1 MAAAADGTTAAMLRW
16 RVVLGTVSAIALL
29 AAGMYLFGRGL
40 WVPMMQRFT
49 GKRTI
54 DQALAECAAGGGSR
68 IAARFAAV
76 GMPLPGSQLALLAFK
91 QERRLEL
98 WAEHQGRRA
107 LVASYAVLAASGGPG
122 PKLREGDRQVPEGIY
137 GIASLNPNSA
147 YHLALR
153 VDYPNADDR
162 RRGADDGRPD
172 LGGDIMI
179 HGKAVS
185 IGCLAMGD
193 EAIEELFTAVARCGC
208 DQVEVVLA
216 PCDLR
221 HAPRPAP
228 GPDQPAWTGERWR
241 QVAEALA
248 PWR

>member
-1 MAAAADGTTAAMLRW
+1 MLRW
-16 RVVLGTVSAIALL
+16 RVVLGTVAAIVLL
-29 AAGMYLFGRGL
+29 VAGVYLFGRGL

-49 GKRTI
+49 GKRTV
-54 DQALAECAAGGGSR
+54 DQALAACAAGGGAR
-68 IAARFAAV
+68 ITARFAAV
-76 GMPLPGSQLALLAFK
+76 GMPLPGAQLALLGFK

-162 RRGADDGRPD
+162 RHGTDDGRAD

-179 HGKAVS
+179 HGKSVS

-208 DQVEVVLA
+208 DRVLVVLA

-221 HAPRPAP
+221 QAPQPTPAP
-228 GPDQPAWTGERWR
+228 DLPPWTGERWR
-241 QVAEALA
+241 QLAEALA

>member
-1 MAAAADGTTAAMLRW
+1 MLRW
-16 RVVLGTVSAIALL
+16 RVVLGTVAAVVLL
-29 AAGMYLFGRGL
+29 VAGTYLFGRSL

-54 DQALAECAAGGGSR
+54 DQALAECAGGGGAR
-68 IAARFAAV
+68 IAARFAAA
-76 GMPLPGSQLALLAFK
+76 GMPLPGARLALLGFK

-107 LVASYAVLAASGGPG
+107 LVTSYAILAASGGPG

-153 VDYPNADDR
+153 VDYPNAEDR
-162 RRGADDGRPD
+162 RRGADDGRQD

-208 DQVEVVLA
+208 GQVLVVLA

-221 HAPRPAP
+221 RDPRPTP
-228 GPDQPAWTGERWR
+228 GPGLPAWTGERWR